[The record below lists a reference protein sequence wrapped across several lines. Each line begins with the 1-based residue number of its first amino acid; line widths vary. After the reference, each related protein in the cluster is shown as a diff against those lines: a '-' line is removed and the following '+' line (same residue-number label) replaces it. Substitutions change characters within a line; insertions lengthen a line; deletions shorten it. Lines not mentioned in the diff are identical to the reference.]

1 MRDRKLEEYLQ
12 NSLEQKIQP
21 IRLEETIQLCTEIV
35 KKQAKIPRGKNRVL
49 ELFIRCFSI

>member
-35 KKQAKIPRGKNRVL
+35 KKRRKFQEEITG
-49 ELFIRCFSI
+49 FIRCFSI